1 LKQLPPELNDDYQIY
16 GMAKKLGITETQ
28 VKEEYTFA
36 EIVERNAMDLHD
48 NYVDRELMP
57 KS

>member
-1 LKQLPPELNDDYQIY
+1 
-16 GMAKKLGITETQ
+16 MAKKLGITEKQ

-36 EIVERNAMDLHD
+36 EIAERNAMDIHD
-48 NYVDRELMP
+48 NYIERELLP